1 MKIDSVNLEE
11 LCAVVNREL
20 ESRGISV
27 ADGRTASVVTPRNVR
42 YYRTIGLLQPPS
54 RGEGR
59 AVYEQ
64 THVDEIIEIKRAQHE
79 GTSLEQLI
87 DQRKKVDPR
96 PFKPRDLSF
105 NFNLSAA
112 ADNETP
118 LLARFVTHSINR
130 SEFSAQPLKINE
142 QFGWSIRL
150 GDFVL
155 SGPGETPTQQQINAI
170 QLILHQD
177 E

>member
-1 MKIDSVNLEE
+1 VKIVIVNLDE
-11 LCAVVNREL
+11 LCAEVNRVL
-20 ESRGISV
+20 EARGISV
-27 ADGRTASVVTPRNVR
+27 PDGRTASVVTPRNVR

-54 RGEGR
+54 RGQGR

-87 DQRKKVDPR
+87 DQRKKDAHPIIG
-96 PFKPRDLSF
+96 PRDFSF
-105 NFNLSAA
+105 NLNLSTA
-112 ADNETP
+112 ADNESP
-118 LLARFVTHSINR
+118 MLARFVTHSINR
-130 SEFSAQPLKINE
+130 SGFSAQPRETNE
-142 QFGWSIRL
+142 QFGWSVRL
-150 GDFVL
+150 GEFML

-177 E
+177 D